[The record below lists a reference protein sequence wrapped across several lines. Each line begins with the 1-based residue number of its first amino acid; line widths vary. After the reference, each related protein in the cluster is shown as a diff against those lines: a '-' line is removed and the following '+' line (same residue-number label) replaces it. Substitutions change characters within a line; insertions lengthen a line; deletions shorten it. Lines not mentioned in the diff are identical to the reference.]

1 MSATYGCQNATYAL
15 KCFKIDSNFH
25 SICLEK
31 WELFTIYDC
40 FGACLHIYEKQI
52 EFGYKP

>member
-52 EFGYKP
+52 EFGYKQ